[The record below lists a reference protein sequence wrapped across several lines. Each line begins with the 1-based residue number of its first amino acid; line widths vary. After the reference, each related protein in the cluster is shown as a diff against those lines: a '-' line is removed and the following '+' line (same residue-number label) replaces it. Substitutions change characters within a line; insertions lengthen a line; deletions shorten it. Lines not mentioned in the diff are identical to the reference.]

1 MLSEGSSSSFAK
13 TATDDGDGTQ
23 SKFITAQSSSTNQ
36 QDFVNGILENNSHA
50 SISVS
55 SDWSVN
61 VAVEQ
66 KLEGDGPSQSAL
78 TDGDVVLRI
87 SSSFLLIRKLHHR
100 KVDMCDVLPASLFS
114 FLISFWSSEKS
125 VQALHV
131 VESSHL
137 TIFVREPIQSA
148 VHITSFQHVQLTAVA
163 QQLRLHESTDLTR
176 RVQLHAG
183 AILEDCTRVVF
194 FVEKETDVDV
204 EDFLI
209 GRGRGSQVSI
219 LPYKSSN

>member
-1 MLSEGSSSSFAK
+1 MACDRLACCVLPLTNSLPSLLSF
-13 TATDDGDGTQ
+13 
-23 SKFITAQSSSTNQ
+23 
-36 QDFVNGILENNSHA
+36 L
-50 SISVS
+50 S
-55 SDWSVN
+55 SD
-61 VAVEQ
+61 
-66 KLEGDGPSQSAL
+66 
-78 TDGDVVLRI
+78 
-87 SSSFLLIRKLHHR
+87 
-100 KVDMCDVLPASLFS
+100 
-114 FLISFWSSEKS
+114 KS
-125 VQALHV
+125 VQALHIV
-131 VESSHL
+131 GSSYL
-137 TIFVREPIQSA
+137 TICVREPIQSA

-219 LPYKSSN
+219 LPCKSSN